1 MVEVKWVL
9 EKGAIVMKRWIDLED
24 GNRAQLSESA
34 QNGHRPRSPLGKP
47 IKVNPGIGNIGAT

>member
-1 MVEVKWVL
+1 MGLGE
-9 EKGAIVMKRWIDLED
+9 GMKRWIDLED